1 MGGKPVM
8 IILSA
13 ELCLESFTPDQS
25 LHLDEV
31 TLTQYRRVK

>member
-1 MGGKPVM
+1 MGGKSVM

-31 TLTQYRRVK
+31 TLTQYIPVK